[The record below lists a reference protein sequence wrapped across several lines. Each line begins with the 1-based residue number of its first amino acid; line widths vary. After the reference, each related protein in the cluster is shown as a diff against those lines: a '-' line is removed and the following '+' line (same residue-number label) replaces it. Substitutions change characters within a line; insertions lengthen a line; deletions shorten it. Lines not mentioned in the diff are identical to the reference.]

1 MTKYIFFYIIIF
13 MNDTIRELEEVK
25 IDIDT
30 SEYIKLPLDFFTIPE
45 IKALD
50 NYPEKDRLILSWIH
64 LVLYTAKLEND
75 GRLQVKSNSANK
87 KKYNPMVPRNH
98 MFPTLV
104 MYLIKRDKSKTTD
117 KDIEAEREFALRA
130 IDIYFKEGLL
140 GLNDNPNEPY
150 LYVKNWDIYKTSKP
164 GPKTEWTRERV
175 EDILRENGYNM
186 TKAAKSTGN
195 TKQFFSFLAKKFG
208 IKKPEAK

>member
-1 MTKYIFFYIIIF
+1 
-13 MNDTIRELEEVK
+13 MNDIIKELIDRIKNLADVET
-25 IDIDT
+25 DIDT
-30 SEYIKLPLDFFTIPE
+30 PQYIKLPLDFFTIPE

-64 LVLYTAKLEND
+64 LVLFAARLEND
-75 GRLQVKSNSANK
+75 GKLQVKSNSANR
-87 KKYNPMVPRNH
+87 KKYNPMAPRNH
-98 MFPTLV
+98 MFPTSV
-104 MYLIKRDKSKTTD
+104 MYIIKRDKSKTSD
-117 KDIEAEREFALRA
+117 KDIEEERKFALNA
-130 IDIYFKEGLL
+130 VDIYFKEGLL

-150 LYVKNWDIYKTSKP
+150 LYVKNWDVYKASKP
-164 GPKTEWTRERV
+164 GPKTEWTREKV

-208 IKKPEAK
+208 IKKPEARKG